1 MQFLSGFEGVGR
13 YFETPAA
20 YAAGERFEVAGAEGD
35 YQAPVAGL
43 GARVLGLTHE
53 HPHHHRYAPGYTH
66 FGAHDRAPSQ
76 KRVSDVSALRGRV
89 KGGMGR
95 YFETP
100 AAYAAGERF
109 EAAGAEGD
117 YQAPVEGVGRY
128 FETPAA
134 YAAGERFEMVGAEGD
149 YQAPVEGVGRYFE
162 NSFGIKNNLGPFQI
176 KGANEVYRA
185 PPYGGVNGLGQIDA
199 QNPLVSIKV
208 DTHPLMWILLGA
220 AGGVFGTM
228 LVRGMRK

>member
-1 MQFLSGFEGVGR
+1 M
-13 YFETPAA
+13 
-20 YAAGERFEVAGAEGD
+20 
-35 YQAPVAGL
+35 
-43 GARVLGLTHE
+43 
-53 HPHHHRYAPGYTH
+53 
-66 FGAHDRAPSQ
+66 
-76 KRVSDVSALRGRV
+76 
-89 KGGMGR
+89 
-95 YFETP
+95 
-100 AAYAAGERF
+100 
-109 EAAGAEGD
+109 
-117 YQAPVEGVGRY
+117 GRY

-185 PPYGGVNGLGQIDA
+185 PPYGGANGLGQIDA
-199 QNPLVSIKV
+199 QNPLVNIKV